1 MFLARRGGRTL
12 SAGVVWPLQS
22 PSHSGPQ
29 FALVAP
35 PAESET
41 AREREPSEWPGPGAP
56 RAVREKA
63 PRLAAEVSKNLV
75 IAISY
80 SSVFLDS
87 KLPLKIWIK

>member
-56 RAVREKA
+56 RDVREKV
-63 PRLAAEVSKNLV
+63 PRLVEEVSKNRV
-75 IAISY
+75 IAVSS
-80 SSVFLDS
+80 SSVFLVS
-87 KLPLKIWIK
+87 KLPLKM